1 MKIMINKIPRAL
13 ISGILLTMV
22 ILFSS
27 ATMRS
32 CEEIGNFPMPL
43 SETEIIQGLK
53 EALLV
58 GAEKTIIKTNQ
69 TNGFYGNDLIKI
81 PWPEEAAGAY
91 NYINKNLPALSP
103 VLDEVVLKMNRGA
116 EAASEKAKPIFLE
129 AIKNMSFEDAR
140 NILRG
145 NNNAATK
152 YLHDKTYAALHTAFK
167 PDIHAALQS
176 VGAAS
181 TWTSITSTYNPIA
194 RMLPGINPINTDL
207 SDYTTTQA
215 LDGLFLLIEQ
225 EELKIRTDPAAR
237 VNEILKKVFGSTY

>member
-1 MKIMINKIPRAL
+1 MKIKFNKIPRTIMSA
-13 ISGILLTMV
+13 IILTMG

-32 CEEIGNFPMPL
+32 CEEISNFPMPL
-43 SETEIIQGLK
+43 TEAEIIQGLK
-53 EALLV
+53 EALIV
-58 GAEKTIIKTNQ
+58 GAENTVLKTNQ
-69 TNGFYGNDLIKI
+69 TNGFFGNDLVKI

-91 NYINKNLPALSP
+91 NYINRNLPALSP

-116 EAASEKAKPIFLE
+116 ETASEKAKPIFLE
-129 AIKNMSFEDAR
+129 AIKEMSFEDAR

-145 NNNAATK
+145 ENNAATK

-181 TWTSITSTYNPIA
+181 TWASVTSTYNPIA

-237 VNEILKKVFGSTY
+237 VNDILKRVFGSTY